1 MKRREFETPSGAFNK
16 MVKNM
21 FNLDTRSAVTAAVVV
36 SVITL
41 LGAFFVDLCSYVY
54 WSAYFTRFR
63 IPLSYLEE
71 AIIPENGL
79 KYTVVLII
87 PAVIF
92 VWWLMNSAVNGV
104 IKLYTKIGEKRR
116 AKRPTENKSGKA
128 ENALRFFGWMV
139 ALLLCF
145 AAFVMVFSNVGNL
158 KDRWVKIALICEAAI
173 FILWKASKGF
183 FGHLFK
189 ASKKAYILVRI
200 VAVLLLAYVVLGGVF
215 YSGSLDN
222 YGGNYGQTLK
232 IVNDPPVNTLQL
244 TEGDETTAQLVL
256 LETTDY
262 YYVTDADLKKADGML
277 CVSVWDKKDTYR
289 FIEKTDRPIKT
300 VYASLYVGRNS
311 DSSLSDKL
319 LVPYIIGTPILGVLF
334 MGLLSIPKR
343 QDPDDDAETETEDT
357 ENENTIE

>member
-1 MKRREFETPSGAFNK
+1 MKKREFETPSGAFNK
-16 MVKNM
+16 MVKTM

-87 PAVIF
+87 PAVVFI
-92 VWWLMNSAVNGV
+92 WWLMNCAVNGV
-104 IKLYTKIGEKRR
+104 IKFYIKLGEKRR
-116 AKRPTENKSGKA
+116 AKRPIERKNSKA
-128 ENALRFFGWMV
+128 ENVLRCVGWVV

-145 AAFVMVFSNVGNL
+145 AVFVLVFSNIGDI
-158 KDRWVKIALICEAAI
+158 KERWMQIALVAEAAI
-173 FILWKASKGF
+173 FILWKSSKGF

-189 ASKKAYILVRI
+189 ASKKVYILVRI
-200 VAVLLLAYVVLGGVF
+200 VAVVLLAYVVLGGVY

-232 IVNDPPVNTLQL
+232 IVNDPPVNTFQL
-244 TEGDETTAQLVL
+244 TEDDKTTVQLVL

-262 YYVTDADLKKADGML
+262 YYVTDAELKKADGML

-300 VYASLYVGRNS
+300 VYASLYVGRDA

-319 LVPYIIGTPILGVLF
+319 LVPYVIGTPILGVLF

-343 QDPDDDAETETEDT
+343 EDFEDDAETEAPDT
-357 ENENTIE
+357 ASESTKV